1 MTRSTTRMITH
12 TAIATVA
19 PVEEKNLV
27 WSNEEIVCIIVLQ
40 LPYDIIKFKF
50 LLIQTI
56 KF

>member
-27 WSNEEIVCIIVLQ
+27 WGNEEIVCIIVLQ

-50 LLIQTI
+50 LLIHTI